1 MYFLSLNYLP
11 QNARMTQ
18 SLLFIFYLI
27 LFIYIIKK
35 LRFFQETLT
44 FSFLVFVLVLKII
57 GGAIVAYIYSHYYE
71 NGDTFAYM
79 HDSKVIYE
87 SLPSSPLIYLQ
98 FISGIEIDKSSLTPY
113 FEKLITYD
121 RNPYNKLLID
131 TFITLRINAFLC
143 LFSFGYYYVQMLF
156 MCFIS
161 LVGTMALYKTVIKV
175 SSCNK
180 LLLVTSC
187 FLIPSVVIWGSS
199 VLKEPLMLFFLGLM
213 ILSFHKFVLKSR
225 LIHFMK
231 FLFFALLLA
240 AIKPYILLAMLPGLT
255 AWWIH
260 SIRRKSLPFI
270 ILSCYIVT
278 YLFLVFISKTNNPY
292 NLFQFLNDQQI
303 IAYKNAIYC
312 HSHSILEL
320 IPFAPNP
327 FSIIK
332 HIPDG
337 IILSLTRPYYNE
349 NHSIL
354 WQLCAI
360 ENIGLLFFILLLII
374 HLDMQKINQQP
385 LALLFIVAGLV
396 ILTTVAFT
404 NPVLGTLVRL
414 KMPGILLLCLGLAS
428 LTKSRNQKWKNNT
441 LNN

>member
-35 LRFFQETLT
+35 LRFFRETLT
-44 FSFLVFVLVLKII
+44 FPFLVFILFLKII
-57 GGAIVAYIYSHYYE
+57 GGAIVAYIYTHYYE

-79 HDSKVIYE
+79 HDSKVIYN
-87 SLPSSPLIYLQ
+87 SLPSS
-98 FISGIEIDKSSLTPY
+98 PY

-180 LLLVTSC
+180 LLLITSC

-231 FLFFALLLA
+231 FFFFALLLA
-240 AIKPYILLAMLPGLT
+240 AIKPYIMFAMLPGLT

-260 SIRRKSLPFI
+260 SIRRKSLPLIF
-270 ILSCYIVT
+270 LSCYTVA

-292 NLFQFLNDQQI
+292 NLFQFMNDQQI

-312 HSHSILEL
+312 RSHSILEL

-414 KMPGILLLCLGLAS
+414 KMPGILLLCLGLAT
-428 LTKSRNQKWKNNT
+428 LTKSSNQKWKNNK